1 MSMKHDLFLES
12 HLIILTNEMYNENY
26 RFSELYNIM
35 ESFYI
40 FADKQH
46 NTVFVYKYEIKN
58 LNKNYINPFDT
69 SCFLTSM
76 VRIKQ

>member
-1 MSMKHDLFLES
+1 MKHDLFLES
-12 HLIILTNEMYNENY
+12 HLTILTNEMYNENY

-69 SCFLTSM
+69 SCF
-76 VRIKQ
+76 

>member
-1 MSMKHDLFLES
+1 MPMKHGLFLES
-12 HLIILTNEMYNENY
+12 HLTILTNEMNNENY

-40 FADKQH
+40 FAEKQH
-46 NTVFVYKYEIKN
+46 NTVFVYEYEIKN
-58 LNKNYINPFDT
+58 LNKNYINSFGT